1 MFFVRDSWLQY
12 EPFNHYRLPE
22 IIPQPGSY
30 GEHKTPQATALF
42 NDKDTGKLRFKRPM
56 YRLRWPGERDR
67 QHDDGIPTSIIQH
80 WPNPMARA
88 VKERI
93 ECADKG
99 AHVAMPLDQILIARM
114 LPPDDQIPEAIA
126 YHLAMNYKLYEEIKD
141 AGVQF
146 PVAGLPARRVQQ
158 ILDATFA
165 LDDKHLAALKYLKW
179 MAEGHHEHPLLHD
192 FGSAVRGTLGIL
204 GQTAAEL
211 FFYLLF
217 DCQYDVKTQWW
228 ARNEGGLAYQIPLYL
243 HWVGRTGMGMYSHMA
258 TIPPPARHCSDP
270 PWDERYPDVL
280 DQLKRWDMDKMRR
293 FMHEDGKVPE
303 AKGDH
308 PRVQFPES
316 TR

>member
-1 MFFVRDSWLQY
+1 MFFVKDSWLQY
-12 EPFNHYRLPE
+12 EPFQHYRLPE
-22 IIPQPGSY
+22 IVFKPHYHEHGAENPGM
-30 GEHKTPQATALF
+30 ANF
-42 NDKDTGKLRFKRPM
+42 VNKDTGKLAFRRSM

-67 QHDDGIPTSIIQH
+67 GHDDRIPTRIIQH
-80 WPNPMARA
+80 WPNALSRQFQDII
-88 VKERI
+88 ER
-93 ECADKG
+93 ADKG
-99 AHVAMPLDQILIARM
+99 AFEPVTLVHLLEQQM

-126 YHLAMNYKLYEEIKD
+126 YHLAVNHKLYFPD
-141 AGVQF
+141 VGVQF

-158 ILDATFA
+158 VLDATFA
-165 LDDKHLAALKYLKW
+165 LDDKTLAALRYLKW
-179 MAEGHHEHPLLHD
+179 MAEGHHEHPLLQD
-192 FGSAVRGTLGIL
+192 FGTAVQGTLGIL

-211 FFYLLF
+211 FFYLIF
-217 DCQYDVKTQWW
+217 DCQYDTKTQWW
-228 ARNEGGLAYQIPLYL
+228 ARNDGGLAYQIPLYL

-293 FMHEDGKVPE
+293 FMHIEGKVPE

-316 TR
+316 SR